1 MEFSKQQAD
10 ALDCLYGNSSP
21 AMCAVTQ
28 DMQLLWSNR
37 CFEQRFLLL
46 VQAAGEASDHVVL
59 QNCMDIPLFDGN
71 EYIYCTVEKMFLSSI
86 GEAPKQQ
93 PDTVSLVHID
103 EADPEPDYYLLR
115 FRTEPVLSLTHD
127 AGTEMLISC
136 AGECR
141 AAAEQSLYALNEVHQ
156 LVTKNRCN
164 DMSIGAIDQMLAA
177 CYRFLN
183 QAVRFEELSWY
194 GDADMHRIGEDEPLA
209 FTVYLRTLFQS
220 IGKVAGDL
228 LPVTYTADDEPVWV
242 KVNEERLMF
251 TVLSLFQAVHQS
263 STPGCRIIA
272 HCGRENDYAVLTM
285 RAEKSS
291 GNDSGRVHALNRSY
305 LDETPLSNEALMRRF
320 CKQYG
325 ARITLQPGVAGKV
338 YALRIPLTEQ
348 HGITFESTANSQDD
362 GHFGTVGTM
371 LSAMVDFHHTG
382 GI

>member
-1 MEFSKQQAD
+1 MKFSKQQTD
-10 ALDCLYGNSSP
+10 ALDCLYGKSTP

-28 DMQLLWSNR
+28 DLQLLWSNR

-46 VQAAGEASDHVVL
+46 VQARNEASNHAAL
-59 QNCMDIPLFDGN
+59 QNCTDIPLFDGN
-71 EYIYCTVEKMFLSSI
+71 EYIYCTVEKMFLPST
-86 GEAPKQQ
+86 GAVPKT
-93 PDTVSLVHID
+93 DTVSPVHPD
-103 EADPEPDYYLLR
+103 EADSEPDYYLLR
-115 FRTEPVLSLTHD
+115 FRAEPVLSLTHD

-156 LVTKNRCN
+156 LVTKNRCS
-164 DMSIGAIDQMLAA
+164 DMSMDAIDQMLAA

-209 FTVYLRTLFQS
+209 LTAYIRTLFHS
-220 IGKVAGDL
+220 IGKIAGGL
-228 LPVTYTADDEPVWV
+228 LPVTYTADEEPVWV
-242 KVNEERLMF
+242 KVNQERLMF
-251 TVLSLFQAVHQS
+251 TVLSLFQTVHKS
-263 STPGCRIIA
+263 GTPGCRIIA
-272 HCGRENDYAVLTM
+272 HCGRENDDAVLTM

-291 GNDSGRVHALNRSY
+291 GNDSEQVHALSHSY

-325 ARITLQPGVAGKV
+325 AKITLQPSSTGKL
-338 YALRIPLTEQ
+338 YTLRIPLTEQ
-348 HGITFESTANSQDD
+348 HGIAFESPAHQPDN
-362 GHFGTVGTM
+362 GHFGTIGTM
-371 LSAMVDFHHTG
+371 LSAMVNFHHTG